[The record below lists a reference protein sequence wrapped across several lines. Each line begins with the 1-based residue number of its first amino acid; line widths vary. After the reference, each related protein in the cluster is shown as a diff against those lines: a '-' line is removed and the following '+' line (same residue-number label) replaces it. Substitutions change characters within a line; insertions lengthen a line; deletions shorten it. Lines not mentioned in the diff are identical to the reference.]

1 MSLTDRLAHHVCT
14 FGRRAS
20 SGEVAVSFPCIDLLP
35 GVVGWRRKLTTPKFM
50 QLISGFLIRKT
61 EYSLQVIAR
70 SLQYMDVVMSDDDWS
85 GVQKLLDEHLPMPMP
100 LPPPVANMPP
110 PELAENQIVA
120 AAAPAAEA
128 AVVEHVEADAYASYS
143 REQLIATLHRRDK
156 AIKSAKKRNKN
167 GLRVI
172 SRRNKQI
179 AVYADTKPT
188 ADVLAITRTAK
199 GRLTKSSIYSL
210 AIRRNMSNIA
220 SGDLG
225 TVLLEPI
232 LRQTVVR
239 AELHAAA
246 ALQASAVSYWAVE
259 AKLANSDDNKYGLTV
274 LAVTADATGAGM
286 WQKKKLSTC
295 IVDAEFLMDTGHG
308 LEPVPIK
315 RHCDIVPVVDSS
327 GRGTY
332 AVMENHLKS
341 IGAPSWTLNPTNS
354 RYVRTWVHTTDRG
367 PDEISVRKMISSQ
380 VKALENVIYIPNDC
394 VEHCL
399 HLIVKA
405 VLTMADKCLE
415 HAKKPYKYFPSLTK
429 ICQIWRDRAQQVFQ
443 QWAAKYGR
451 KSAQACCANL
461 CPKCIAGRWG
471 SVATTE
477 KRLEDVEIER
487 LHCVLKDVLGVS
499 AMQDKQKKNK
509 SPDDVQMDDIKAYR
523 EKMSKWSGDALTAT
537 GDKFFRCMVTT
548 THEATK
554 PTIHA
559 SNLIKKLVP
568 QHEVDTRGS
577 QMAIFISEYAAK
589 IASEYDE
596 LLVSTVWHLATVDLP
611 QKEAETLR
619 SYALKLILLNA
630 SAFDRRLHKKVK
642 SFPLKALRIG
652 EADANTACQVTM
664 GICDYIMSTPEKIS
678 TTPASS

>member
-1 MSLTDRLAHHVCT
+1 MLMSLTDRLAQHVCT
-14 FGRRAS
+14 FSRRAS
-20 SGEVAVSFPCIDLLP
+20 SGEVAISFPCLDLLP

-70 SLQYMDVVMSDDDWS
+70 SLQYMDVLMSENDWK
-85 GVQKLLDEHLPMPMP
+85 GLHELIDTHMPMP
-100 LPPPVANMPP
+100 RPPPLANMPP
-110 PELAENQIVA
+110 PELAENQIVI

-128 AVVEHVEADAYASYS
+128 AVVEHVEVADAYASYS
-143 REQLIATLHRRDK
+143 REELVATLHQRDQ
-156 AIKSAKKRNKN
+156 AIKSAKERLQHWKKKARNVAR
-167 GLRVI
+167 RVTT
-172 SRRNKQI
+172 RDRQI
-179 AVYADTKPT
+179 VIARKSGKPT

-199 GRLTKSSIYSL
+199 GQLTKSSSYSL
-210 AIRRNMSNIA
+210 AIRRNMSHIA
-220 SGDLG
+220 TGDLG

-246 ALQASAVSYWAVE
+246 ALQASAVSYWDAE
-259 AKLANSDDNKYGLTV
+259 AELANSDANKYGLTV
-274 LAVTADATGAGM
+274 LAITADATGAGM

-295 IVDAEFLMDTGHG
+295 IVDAECLMDTGHG

-315 RHCDIVPVVDSS
+315 RHCDLVPVVDGS

-354 RYVRTWVHTTDRG
+354 RYVRTWLHTTDRG
-367 PDEISVRKMISSQ
+367 PDEVAVRKMISSQ

-399 HLIVKA
+399 HLIIKA
-405 VLTMADKCLE
+405 VLTLADKCLE
-415 HAKKPYKYFPSLTK
+415 HARKPYKYFPSLTK
-429 ICQIWRDRAQQVFQ
+429 ICHVWRDRAQQVFE
-443 QWAAKYGR
+443 QWVAKYGR
-451 KSAQACCANL
+451 KSAKACCGNL

-487 LHCVLKDVLGVS
+487 LHCVLKDVLGVT
-499 AMQDKQKKNK
+499 AMQDKQNKGK
-509 SPDDVQMDDIKAYR
+509 SPDEVQMDDIRAYR

-537 GDKFFRCMVTT
+537 GDKLFRCMVTI

-559 SNLIKKLVP
+559 SNFIKNIVP
-568 QHEVDTRGS
+568 QHEVDTKGS
-577 QMAIFISEYAAK
+577 PMAIFISEYAAK
-589 IASEYDE
+589 IAGKYDE
-596 LLVSTVWHLATVDLP
+596 LLVSTVWHIATADLP

-630 SAFDRRLHKKVK
+630 TAFDRRLHKSVK
-642 SFPLKALRIG
+642 
-652 EADANTACQVTM
+652 
-664 GICDYIMSTPEKIS
+664 
-678 TTPASS
+678 